1 MRCQVWTGS
10 GIKYYWVRVSSSDGD
25 TITVPISEFEG
36 VQPEEGDECVLMGNT
51 DNPLRQNL
59 ISISATEDGQPRID
73 VLNGVKSKSFEGCLR
88 ARLGNLDGISDNY
101 FPADNQPHGD
111 GLYADNAYLR
121 GTFVLSTGEDVK
133 TRFEILE
140 GRISSEIQSVEKE
153 LMAYESYLRNA
164 YFNDNMDGWETD
176 NGVTF
181 FLIGN
186 KWIWLNDK
194 PYANKT
200 AYTGITTDRNRT
212 VLYIKNRYL
221 LQRNENFESHPVC
234 DEKDIDGKF
243 LPKKFY
249 LSFFYRC
256 ITPGTLKIEFEGAN
270 QDGFSPF
277 EMLSVN
283 QEIEATGEEY
293 KTFETTG
300 LWNGT
305 GDFRLS
311 FSGEMYLYAVRLSL
325 DRIADIEQRYKT
337 FFEQTDKKFT
347 LAAEERA
354 ETTRKLE
361 EYHSEM
367 IITAKEIRSEV
378 SQSITNLETGLTE
391 KLNTA
396 ISQTAEQIKVVA
408 NRFNEDGSI
417 KNTAGLVTTAEANKM
432 FAFDSAGNLVSF
444 IEQTASNIKIKAKNI
459 SLEGLVTANGNFKIL
474 EDGSIETNNA
484 KLRGYMYSVF
494 KPIRSSDATELG
506 YNKTTYNVEYRLN
519 TNIFVDAT
527 FNGVVLPV
535 SVDYEGARVIIM
547 DSHFVKTR
555 TITPPTTI
563 RTEDGSPIF
572 SGLFYQSRDA
582 TEHYDQ
588 FDAEIME
595 IDSGTIELVLQ
606 NCPEYDEET
615 GEVVSYNLR
624 WILINNSCQH
634 LSWTRRGE
642 TYEYRY
648 NAW

>member
-1 MRCQVWTGS
+1 MVSAGNGKIKTVETDESGENYLIKFEDENTFAVGDLMRCQVWTGS
-10 GIKYYWVRVSSSDGD
+10 GIKYYWVRVSASDGD
-25 TITVPISEFEG
+25 TVTVPVSEFEE
-36 VQPEEGDECVLMGNT
+36 VKPEQGDECVLMGNT

-73 VLNGVKSKSFEGCLR
+73 VLNGVKEKNFNGCLR
-88 ARLGNLDGISDNY
+88 ARLGNLDGISDNS

-121 GTFVLSTGEDVK
+121 GTFILSTGEDIK
-133 TRFEILE
+133 TKFEIIE
-140 GRISSEIQSVEKE
+140 GRITSVIQSVEKE

-164 YFNDNMDGWETD
+164 YFNKNMEGWETD

-194 PYANKT
+194 PLANKT
-200 AYTGITTDRNRT
+200 AYTGIMTDRNRT

-234 DEKDIDGKF
+234 DETDINGKF

-256 ITPGTLKIEFEGAN
+256 ISPGTLKIEFEGAS
-270 QDGFSPF
+270 QEGFSPF

-283 QEIEATGEEY
+283 EQVEATGDEY
-293 KTFETTG
+293 VTFEVSG

-311 FSGEMYLYAVRLSL
+311 FSGEMYLYAIRLSL

-337 FFEQTDKKFT
+337 FFEQTDKKFV

-367 IITAKEIRSEV
+367 IITAREIRSEV
-378 SQSITNLETGLTE
+378 SASITNLETGLTD
-391 KLNTA
+391 KLNSA

-417 KNTAGLVTTAEANKM
+417 KNTAGLVTTAMANKLY
-432 FAFDSAGNLVSF
+432 AFDSEGNLVSM
-444 IEQTASNIKIKAKNI
+444 IEQTPSSIKIKAEYI
-459 SLEGLVTANGNFKIL
+459 DLEGYVTADSISSIDIRTSRLTVYNGAQIGRFTIENDCLYWRDFEAEIRLGNYGYGYAGRTMLYAKAGVMANAIAGIAPMGGAGIFGSCKQSVSMPDRNTLAAGWFDGDVIIKNGNIL
-474 EDGSIETNNA
+474 ND
-484 KLRGYMYSVF
+484 
-494 KPIRSSDATELG
+494 
-506 YNKTTYNVEYRLN
+506 
-519 TNIFVDAT
+519 
-527 FNGVVLPV
+527 NGVIQAGQLKALNGWNGSFKGK
-535 SVDYEGARVIIM
+535 SVKVEMGIITN
-547 DSHFVKTR
+547 V
-555 TITPPTTI
+555 
-563 RTEDGSPIF
+563 
-572 SGLFYQSRDA
+572 
-582 TEHYDQ
+582 
-588 FDAEIME
+588 
-595 IDSGTIELVLQ
+595 
-606 NCPEYDEET
+606 
-615 GEVVSYNLR
+615 
-624 WILINNSCQH
+624 W
-634 LSWTRRGE
+634 
-642 TYEYRY
+642 
-648 NAW
+648 